1 MSFMDEISSGGGAKL
16 LKFDGR
22 AGNYV
27 VRGSDETF
35 NNQEFI
41 ADIYAAKGGYIKFG
55 DKGQAPERHLGSV
68 FPKDEAPL
76 RGSLGNTDKASW
88 PKGKFGDEPEDPW
101 TQVIEIPLR
110 HKESGELYVFTAQS
124 KTALGAAKDLLS
136 HCRKLPEGFEPAVR
150 LGVGSYKGKFGAVKK
165 PVLSVVGKVA
175 IDEADGGD
183 GSHHPFNDQLSFDF
197 K

>member
-1 MSFMDEISSGGGAKL
+1 MDEVSGGGGAKL

-27 VRGSDETF
+27 VRGSDSTL
-35 NNQEFI
+35 NNQEFVG
-41 ADIYAAKGGYIKFG
+41 DIYAAKGGYMKFG

-76 RGSLGNTDKASW
+76 RSTLGNTNKNEW

-110 HKESGELYVFTAQS
+110 HKETGESYLFTAQS
-124 KTALGAAKDLLS
+124 KTALAAAKDLLGQ
-136 HCRKLPEGFEPAVR
+136 CRRLPEGYEPVIR
-150 LGVGSYKGKFGAVKK
+150 LCVGSYKGKFGVVKK
-165 PVLSVVGKVA
+165 PLLSIVGKAPIETEPDDV
-175 IDEADGGD
+175 
-183 GSHHPFNDQLSFDF
+183 PFNDDPNL
-197 K
+197 